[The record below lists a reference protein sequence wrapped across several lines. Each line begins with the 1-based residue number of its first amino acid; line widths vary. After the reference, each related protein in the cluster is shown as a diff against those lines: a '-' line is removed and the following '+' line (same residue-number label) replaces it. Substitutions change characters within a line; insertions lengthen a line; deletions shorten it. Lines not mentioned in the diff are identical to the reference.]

1 MRALEFYVDIVY
13 ILTASFYHLRHL
25 SFFPVYRP
33 NKRSSSRA
41 DTFESFEKPEAFIEA
56 LPMHH
61 VQPQRTYMQAAP

>member
-41 DTFESFEKPEAFIEA
+41 DTFESFEKPAGRRDGVGI
-56 LPMHH
+56 LCI
-61 VQPQRTYMQAAP
+61 V